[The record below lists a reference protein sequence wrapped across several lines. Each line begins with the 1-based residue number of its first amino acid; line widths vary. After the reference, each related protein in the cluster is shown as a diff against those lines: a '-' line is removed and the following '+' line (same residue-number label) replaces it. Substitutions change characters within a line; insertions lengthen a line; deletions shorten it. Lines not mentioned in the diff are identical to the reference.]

1 MGLRVSKCQRRFY
14 YFDSKMSIL
23 SFKIA
28 VLMLIVD
35 IWAIGSILE
44 NGGESPNSLCK
55 LIGIIKLG
63 KMLIFGIE
71 LEIMKLTHYMVE

>member
-1 MGLRVSKCQRRFY
+1 MILILCGRGESKRLRVSKCQRGFY

-35 IWAIGSILE
+35 IWTIGSILE

-55 LIGIIKLG
+55 LIGILNWEKC
-63 KMLIFGIE
+63 
-71 LEIMKLTHYMVE
+71 